1 METTTLQSTDLAV
14 RILAAIPA
22 GQRTFALSSE
32 ELPVEMTIDGR
43 VEVLR
48 ADQAGQPGSCNPPFS
63 SWGN

>member
-1 METTTLQSTDLAV
+1 MTIWSCVHYSAKEIAMETTTIQSSDLAV

-32 ELPVEMTIDGR
+32 E
-43 VEVLR
+43 
-48 ADQAGQPGSCNPPFS
+48 PPEFS

>member
-1 METTTLQSTDLAV
+1 MPEATPQQAALAA

-32 ELPVEMTIDGR
+32 ELPVEMRIDGR
-43 VEVLR
+43 VSVLR

>member
-1 METTTLQSTDLAV
+1 MPGTTPQPADLAA

-32 ELPVEMTIDGR
+32 ELPVEMTVNGR
-43 VEVLR
+43 VNVLR